1 MNSENELLCAGKK
14 HGLLQGEAAGLDIDV
29 QEIQEAIEKSDEK
42 TEAKIDWTKAWGKKY
57 PILLKY
63 QDEVN
68 VANYEHRI
76 DKMLDEMRREY
87 GFDEQDAM
95 LVLKDILY
103 NVWKRRKNGPGKK

>member
-1 MNSENELLCAGKK
+1 MNSENELLRARKK
-14 HGLLQGEAAGLDIDV
+14 HGLSQGEAAGLDIDA
-29 QEIQEAIEKSDEK
+29 QEIQEAIEKADEK

-68 VANYEHRI
+68 VADYERRI
-76 DKMLDEMRREY
+76 DKMLDEMRQEY

-103 NVWKRRKNGPGKK
+103 NVWKRRKNDPGKE